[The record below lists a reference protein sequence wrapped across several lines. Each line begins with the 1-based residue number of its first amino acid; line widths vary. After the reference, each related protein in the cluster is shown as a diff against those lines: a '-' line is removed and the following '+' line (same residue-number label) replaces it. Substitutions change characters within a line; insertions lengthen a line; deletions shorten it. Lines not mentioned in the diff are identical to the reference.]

1 MYLLKI
7 QNSSSIR
14 THCGRTCKQPALTK
28 STMKLQTCWL
38 HPKKPMTGFKFKLV
52 LFNKDQAFAAF
63 SLTISHEWTQWSNL
77 SALGPLKDMWVMWPS
92 VSTRDAEAMNIP
104 KIEVCHWISR
114 CLLRRILRQTRKGEQ
129 QLATTT
135 ESLTHSLK
143 ETATSAVHFHLWL
156 ISILYMKKHRIPLFV
171 LLLCTILFFVLAST

>member
-1 MYLLKI
+1 MYLLKV

-28 STMKLQTCWL
+28 STMKLQTYWL
-38 HPKKPMTGFKFKLV
+38 HPKKPMTGFKQRSGICSILTNNPSWV
-52 LFNKDQAFAAF
+52 NPMIQSF
-63 SLTISHEWTQWSNL
+63 SPWTTERHVGYVTECFHKGCRSND
-77 SALGPLKDMWVMWPS
+77 SY
-92 VSTRDAEAMNIP
+92 IP

-114 CLLRRILRQTRKGEQ
+114 CLLRRILRQTRKAEQ

-143 ETATSAVHFHLWL
+143 ETASTSAVHFHLWL